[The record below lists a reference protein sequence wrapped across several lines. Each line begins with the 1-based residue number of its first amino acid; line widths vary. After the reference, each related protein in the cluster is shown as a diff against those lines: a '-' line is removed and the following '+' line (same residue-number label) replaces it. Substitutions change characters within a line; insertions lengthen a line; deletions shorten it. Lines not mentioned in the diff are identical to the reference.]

1 MDVVARTVDLSRAI
15 VDILNKETSI
25 RNAAE
30 EILEWL
36 GRERIDKQEYQY
48 CIEALRAQ
56 AFPNCRGLDIKH
68 QVQSSEEKVLSVA
81 GLRLKLSTSI
91 GRWMLNDSNF
101 IYVVTTVAVCM
112 MYHDMAYAVEVLC
125 NLAMDQSDHTKGVS
139 YHRSHYRVRLKP
151 VVTKFVDS
159 IALNVVN
166 AGHDLCSA
174 FPNALK
180 GVCSHPLDAP
190 QLSAIIKAVSVAQ
203 SDMIIT
209 CDLFPGDLA
218 MWLLTHF
225 HGVLEIS
232 LNGTVVFEEQSG
244 TDPWRVILVVYNKC
258 SVCPNQRG
266 DFKKSNI
273 KVATIVEGT
282 HFTIINENYCF
293 NQETKPSTRQK
304 LYENDLLAHWQRGI
318 LSRNEVAQ
326 LRIAA
331 KSMLLWLLQLR
342 ICISEQNPVFVVS
355 QENVACREDV
365 GGSTD
370 ATHKIDTFENMLAG
384 YPTILHKN
392 WGEIGGSNLSTVYE
406 PPQEHQENDSEEEM
420 QQTSPM
426 SIAQIL
432 ECFPVVSSVFDL
444 VQQRCTCSSCKS
456 AKPLGSCSLG
466 CLREAALHELL
477 LLITHGIT
485 EAFGARDVS
494 GLWDPN
500 AVRDAVREVF
510 EDIIRYSTL
519 QWDRWF
525 RLVAL
530 VYLGGSFNKIPSSS
544 ERSGSGEDSSATVA
558 YQRGSLVIAAAWLDF
573 SSDLSACRAFRAEF
587 GEGQIR
593 GISSEEAEVELEPGI
608 SLDALSNFQLHEPS
622 DEDLTEWDDGM
633 CLVESALISTGD
645 RSYRLLTMLR
655 STSHRRLID
664 PFNAILGLFRSRYPK
679 CAHPHP
685 QRVPIL
691 QPGKEL
697 HLATFDHVVGTLGI
711 NPGDVDDP
719 PERRPNTIRVT
730 QLLDTV
736 KSNVILSLSP
746 EGTVIVESCCLSC
759 ACGETDR
766 LAAPPYVIRKA
777 PYNSKALKTYAA
789 ASI

>member
-56 AFPNCRGLDIKH
+56 AFPNCRGLDIKY

-81 GLRLKLSTSI
+81 GLKLKLSTSI

-180 GVCSHPLDAP
+180 GVCSHPLEAP
-190 QLSAIIKAVSVAQ
+190 QLSAIIKAVSAAQ
-203 SDMIIT
+203 SDIIIT

-232 LNGTVVFEEQSG
+232 LNGTVVYEEQSG

-258 SVCPNQRG
+258 S
-266 DFKKSNI
+266 
-273 KVATIVEGT
+273 
-282 HFTIINENYCF
+282 
-293 NQETKPSTRQK
+293 ETKPSTRQK

-392 WGEIGGSNLSTVYE
+392 WGEIGGINLSTVYE

-432 ECFPVVSSVFDL
+432 ECFPV
-444 VQQRCTCSSCKS
+444 S

-530 VYLGGSFNKIPSSS
+530 VYLGGSFNKIPSWS